1 MEFKVEVSARHIHLT
16 QEHVE
21 ALFGAGHQLTFIREL
36 SQPGQYLCEEKVT
49 LVKGDRKL
57 ERVSVLGPVRKSS
70 QVELSR
76 TDCISLRANA
86 IVRESGDTAGTEAVT
101 LVGPA
106 GTVELEEGL
115 IVAKAHIHATPED
128 AEKLGVKD
136 KDIVNVA
143 VEGEGRKLVFGNIVV
158 RVNPTYALAMHIDT
172 DEGNA
177 AYLPRSGGTGRIVTV
192 ENF

>member
-21 ALFGAGHQLTFIREL
+21 ALFGKGYELTFDREL
-36 SQPGQYLCEEKVT
+36 SQPGQFLCKEKLT
-49 LVKGDRKL
+49 IVKGDRQL
-57 ERVSVLGPVRKSS
+57 ARVSILGPVRKAS

-76 TDCISLRANA
+76 TDCISLRAA
-86 IVRESGDTAGTEAVT
+86 QFVRESGDLAGTESCT
-101 LVGPA
+101 LVGPE
-106 GTVELEEGL
+106 GQVELSEGL

-143 VEGEGRKLVFGNIVV
+143 VEGDGRKLIFGNIVV
-158 RVNPTYALAMHIDT
+158 RVSPSYALAMHIDT

-177 AYLPRSGGTGRIVTV
+177 AFLPRSGGIGKIVNI
-192 ENF
+192 EW